1 MSDTNDIGFTE
12 AELRVL
18 AANVDQMSPQEA
30 EEVEK
35 LLAELEDK
43 LARERAH
50 DDLIAFCQ
58 YMDPNYKVGRHHK
71 VLANMLMALES
82 GEKDRALVNMPPRHG
97 KSQMASI
104 YFPAWYI
111 GRNPTKKIM
120 MVSHTA
126 DLAVDFGRKVRN
138 LIDDSKFQEVFHDIH
153 LSADSKSAGR
163 WDTNKGGSYYATGVG
178 SSLAGRG
185 ADMLL
190 CDDPHSEQD
199 VLNGNFEVFDKA
211 YQWFTFGARTRLMPR
226 ASAAII
232 ATRWHVDDLSGRLV
246 RDMAQNEGS
255 DQYAVVEFPAIFETK
270 LPDGTIKEKA
280 LWPEFFDL
288 EALHRTKAS
297 MPVYQWSAQYQQD
310 PTSEGAALV
319 KREWWRIWKDEEP
332 PECDYV
338 IMALDTASEV
348 KQRSD
353 YTALTV
359 WGVFFNDEEHMNQ
372 LILLEAIRKR
382 VEFPELKILAQE
394 QYKLWEPDAFI
405 VEKKSSG
412 VALYQELRRTGLP
425 IQEYTP
431 HRGSGNK
438 YARLQSVADIISSGA
453 VWVPETRWAEEL
465 VEEIAAFP
473 VGSHDDLVD
482 STVYALMR
490 FRQGGFLTLDSDYKV
505 DSAGDY
511 VPYTAAYY

>member
-232 ATRWHVDDLSGRLV
+232 ATRWHV
-246 RDMAQNEGS
+246 
-255 DQYAVVEFPAIFETK
+255 
-270 LPDGTIKEKA
+270 
-280 LWPEFFDL
+280 
-288 EALHRTKAS
+288 
-297 MPVYQWSAQYQQD
+297 
-310 PTSEGAALV
+310 
-319 KREWWRIWKDEEP
+319 
-332 PECDYV
+332 
-338 IMALDTASEV
+338 
-348 KQRSD
+348 
-353 YTALTV
+353 
-359 WGVFFNDEEHMNQ
+359 
-372 LILLEAIRKR
+372 
-382 VEFPELKILAQE
+382 
-394 QYKLWEPDAFI
+394 AF
-405 VEKKSSG
+405 
-412 VALYQELRRTGLP
+412 
-425 IQEYTP
+425 
-431 HRGSGNK
+431 
-438 YARLQSVADIISSGA
+438 
-453 VWVPETRWAEEL
+453 
-465 VEEIAAFP
+465 
-473 VGSHDDLVD
+473 
-482 STVYALMR
+482 
-490 FRQGGFLTLDSDYKV
+490 
-505 DSAGDY
+505 
-511 VPYTAAYY
+511 